1 MTEPHISSRPHLAF
15 ERLTG
20 KTPGTIIFRFDG
32 PFTARAVFAMHSP
45 EAFDKMFT
53 LEPASLTGAPPT
65 MHIFDLAA
73 VPYMDS
79 AGLGMVVRH
88 YARCRSKSVRFVAA
102 GANPRVLALFS
113 LTKVDTVLPLAATVE
128 QAEAPLQASL

>member
-20 KTPGTIIFRFDG
+20 KAPGTVIFRFDG
-32 PFTARAVFAMHSP
+32 PFTARAVYAMHSP
-45 EAFDKMFT
+45 ETFDRMFAP
-53 LEPASLTGAPPT
+53 EPASPTGEPIST
-65 MHIFDLAA
+65 HIFDLTG

-88 YARCRSKSVRFVAA
+88 YTRCRNNGVRFVAA
-102 GANPRVLALFS
+102 GASPRVLALFN
-113 LTKVDTVLPLAATVE
+113 LTKVGAILPLAATVD
-128 QAEAPLQASL
+128 EANVP